1 MSNWSLLSW
10 ARAYAK
16 IDKLGGVNVWLSE
29 KQIKSIRSENPPPKG
44 VVVNQHFP
52 EAQIVASIGKRI
64 YDVIDHPIV
73 REHFGPEDTVK
84 EAFLTDGAGFT
95 LTDLS
100 VFEVRRKR
108 KPRAVTATADAK
120 ELKG

>member
-1 MSNWSLLSW
+1 MSNWSIFSW

-16 IDKLGGVNVWLSE
+16 IEKLGGVNVWLSE
-29 KQIKSIRSENPPPKG
+29 KQVKSMRVEEALPKG
-44 VVVNQHFP
+44 VVVSQHFP
-52 EAQIVASIGKRI
+52 QAQIVASIGKRI

-84 EAFLTDGAGFT
+84 EAFLTDGAGFR
-95 LTDLS
+95 LMNLS

-108 KPRAVTATADAK
+108 KP
-120 ELKG
+120 KGI